1 MLETSITRKIMETL
15 NQMENC
21 RAMKLHGNQFTING
35 TPDILC
41 VRNGKAFFIEVKR
54 PGNKATPKQL
64 FELRKW
70 ASAGAM
76 GAVVYSVDEALQFI
90 GENNS

>member
-1 MLETSITRKIMETL
+1 M
-15 NQMENC
+15 
-21 RAMKLHGNQFTING
+21 
-35 TPDILC
+35 
-41 VRNGKAFFIEVKR
+41 EVKR

-76 GAVVYSVDEALQFI
+76 GAVVYSVDEALQLI
-90 GENNS
+90 GEKGNG